1 MFNPSHLRTMWT
13 AARALGLDLPDTWR
27 WLRSYYANRLPGA
40 GLRDAGSTR
49 IKVRDRAGN
58 RHELIIRNNGCDW
71 DVVQEILVQ
80 RIYAVELAR
89 VRHILDLGGNIGMAT
104 VWFAW
109 SFPEAQICTVEP
121 FPGNLSVLERNVQLN
136 CKAVRVV
143 AAAVGGA
150 DGKARFA
157 LSADPRQN
165 SLSTAAPGL
174 AKTIEVDVVSV
185 PSLMAL
191 MGWEDIDLL
200 KIDIE
205 GGEKE
210 VLAGNPAWLRKVRC
224 IVGEGHLGVGYG
236 VDACRRDLEPMGF
249 RVEPVVEN
257 DGAWA
262 FLARRSE

>member
-1 MFNPSHLRTMWT
+1 
-13 AARALGLDLPDTWR
+13 
-27 WLRSYYANRLPGA
+27 
-40 GLRDAGSTR
+40 
-49 IKVRDRAGN
+49 
-58 RHELIIRNNGCDW
+58 
-71 DVVQEILVQ
+71 
-80 RIYAVELAR
+80 
-89 VRHILDLGGNIGMAT
+89 
-104 VWFAW
+104 
-109 SFPEAQICTVEP
+109 
-121 FPGNLSVLERNVQLN
+121 
-136 CKAVRVV
+136 
-143 AAAVGGA
+143 
-150 DGKARFA
+150 
-157 LSADPRQN
+157 
-165 SLSTAAPGL
+165 L